1 MKFVH
6 AALLAVAMTLSL
18 PVAAQT
24 LSDMQILADKLKA
37 DKKLLVAANMELTD
51 AEAKRFWPVYEAYQK
66 DLQKLNQRTAAVI
79 KHYADA
85 YNKGPVS
92 DATAEKLIG
101 EALAIEEA
109 EAKMRRSYLPKLKQ
123 ALPGMKVARYLQ
135 LESKVRAV
143 IRYELASEIPLVE

>member
-6 AALLAVAMTLSL
+6 AVLVAVAMTLSL

-51 AEAKRFWPVYEAYQK
+51 AEAKRFWPVYDAYQK
-66 DLQKLNQRTAAVI
+66 DLQKINLRMAAGI

-92 DATAEKLIG
+92 DATAEKLID
-101 EALAIEEA
+101 EAIAIEEA

-135 LESKVRAV
+135 LESKVRAH
-143 IRYELASEIPLVE
+143 